1 MKNYRVNGIV
11 GLASRLDRGPIAS
24 LLVRPDWPWALAQRP
39 GVARVELSCAT
50 LRVRSASGVGPPIVF
65 LIDPP
70 NTVEH
75 YDALIQILAQ
85 QARVVCVEL
94 PGFGFSTPGPTFDF
108 GIQAYTL
115 AIEELLRALKLEA
128 CTVVGSCVWAYT
140 ALALAD
146 RAPEL
151 VHSLVL
157 TQSPCWADELRWSH
171 RIDRRGIVR
180 TPIVGQLAM
189 YAGRTRAARR
199 WYQSAL
205 PAGIDQQPYLEPAL
219 AALDHGSRFAL
230 GSLCQAWFRS
240 GLPEFASVP
249 QSARLIWGNAD
260 RSHRRSRAHSLREF
274 LPNAECLTFEGC
286 GHFPELEAPQRFAEV
301 LSSLLESSANPPPV
315 PLRETVE
322 APPLC

>member
-1 MKNYRVNGIV
+1 MKDQGLGGVV
-11 GLASRLDRGPIAS
+11 GLASRLDREPIAS
-24 LLVRPDWPWALAQRP
+24 LLVRQDWAWALGQRP
-39 GVARVELSCAT
+39 GLARLELSCAT
-50 LRVRSASGVGPPIVF
+50 LRVRSAGSVGPPIVF

-75 YDALIQILAQ
+75 YDVLIQILAQ

-94 PGFGFSTPGPTFDF
+94 PGFGFSTPGPAFDF
-108 GIQAYTL
+108 GIQAYTVT
-115 AIEELLRALKLEA
+115 IEELLRALELEA

-140 ALALAD
+140 ALALAAC
-146 RAPEL
+146 APDL

-157 TQSPCWADELRWSH
+157 TQSPCWADELRWSR

-180 TPIVGQLAM
+180 SPIIGQLAM

-205 PAGIDQQPYLEPAL
+205 PAGLDRQPYLEPAL
-219 AALDHGSRFAL
+219 AALDHGARFAL
-230 GSLCQAWFRS
+230 GSLCQAWFGA

-249 QSARLIWGNAD
+249 QSARLIWGNVD

-274 LPNAECLTFEGC
+274 LPNAECVTFEAC
-286 GHFPELEAPQRFAEV
+286 GHFPELEAPQRFVDV
-301 LSSLLESSANPPPV
+301 LGSLLDSRA
-315 PLRETVE
+315 
-322 APPLC
+322 